1 MKKVLLVLFGI
12 AIAGAAALFAIRNAS
27 PVSLSILEYQS
38 AQLPLFVWLGIT
50 FSIGL
55 VLGLVVATAVFF
67 QAKNRERKIRQD
79 LGASRR
85 ELFKLQNESKL
96 T

>member
-50 FSIGL
+50 FSVGL
-55 VLGLVVATAVFF
+55 VLGLVVATAFF
-67 QAKNRERKIRQD
+67 FRQKIVN
-79 LGASRR
+79 G
-85 ELFKLQNESKL
+85 KLDK